1 MFQDQSLLLPA
12 PARYFPLE
20 KGVYEVVAGLRALGT
35 DFGNGAADNRV
46 FQIDEEFPRY
56 RKNKLECRAERL
68 GKYYATADYAPT
80 VERAATSFLV
90 NRLTREYPQ
99 LFSFDKQANGVSALH
114 CALTSEELIF
124 DREMRLVEARGAEDV
139 DGGEGGDDESVAVV
153 PPYASAFDALC
164 SQVPEDVAVV
174 SRAPDGT
181 DHLAAIHL
189 CSPSH
194 WAAEDKI
201 GKDFRFIHAPV
212 PGIERIDQTSDALVD
227 AMIRRPPYVR
237 FAWGI
242 AANERLNQHPS
253 KPSAG
258 LTSGDERGQIFQR
271 EQADS
276 PFVLRVERQVLCGL
290 PEANA
295 AIFTIRVY
303 FVTGALIRS
312 DPRKRDLLRAA
323 LLSMTP
329 ESRAYKG
336 LKNCLPEL
344 VAWLDAKA

>member
-1 MFQDQSLLLPA
+1 M
-12 PARYFPLE
+12 
-20 KGVYEVVAGLRALGT
+20 YEVVAGLRALGT
-35 DFGNGAADNRV
+35 DFGNGAADERV
-46 FQIDEEFPRY
+46 FQIDREFSSY
-56 RKNKLECRAERL
+56 RKNKLQCRAERL
-68 GKYYATADYAPT
+68 GKYYATADYSPD
-80 VERAATSFLV
+80 VERAVTRFLV
-90 NRLTREYPQ
+90 SRLTCEYPQ
-99 LFSFDKQANGVSALH
+99 LFSLDKQADGVSALR
-114 CALTSEELIF
+114 CVLTSEELIF
-124 DREMRLVEARGAEDV
+124 DREMRLVEVRGAEDV
-139 DGGEGGDDESVAVV
+139 DDGGDDEEDDVAVV

-164 SQVPEDVAVV
+164 SQVQEDVAVV
-174 SRAPDGT
+174 SRALDGT

-201 GKDFRFIHAPV
+201 GKDFRFIHQPV
-212 PGIERIDQTSDALVD
+212 PRIERVNQTSGALLD
-227 AMIRRPPYVR
+227 AMIKRGPYVR

-242 AANERLNQHPS
+242 AADERLNHHPS
-253 KPSAG
+253 LPSTG
-258 LTSGDERGQIFQR
+258 LTSDERCGQIFQS
-271 EQADS
+271 EQTDA

-303 FVTGALIRS
+303 FVSGALIRS
-312 DPRKRDLLRAA
+312 DPRKRDLLRAV

-344 VAWLDAKA
+344 IAWLDAKA

>member
-1 MFQDQSLLLPA
+1 MLPIA
-12 PARYFPLE
+12 ARYFPLE

-35 DFGNGAADNRV
+35 DFGNGAADKRV
-46 FQIDEEFPRY
+46 FQIDREFPVY
-56 RKNKLECRAERL
+56 RKNKLGCRAERL
-68 GKYYATADYAPT
+68 GKYYATADYAPD
-80 VERAATSFLV
+80 VERAATMFLV
-90 NRLTREYPQ
+90 IRLTSEYPQ
-99 LFSFDKQANGVSALH
+99 LFSLDKQADGVSALR
-114 CALTSEELIF
+114 CALTSEELRF
-124 DREMRLVEARGAEDV
+124 DREMRLIEVRGAEDA
-139 DGGEGGDDESVAVV
+139 DDGGDDEEDKVAVV

-174 SRAPDGT
+174 SRAQDGT
-181 DHLAAIHL
+181 DHLSAIHL

-201 GKDFRFIHAPV
+201 GKDFRFIHQPV
-212 PGIERIDQTSDALVD
+212 PGIERINQTSAALVD
-227 AMIRRPPYVR
+227 AMIRRAPYLR

-242 AANERLNQHPS
+242 AADERLNQHPS
-253 KPSAG
+253 LPSAG
-258 LTSGDERGQIFQR
+258 FTLEEWRGRVFQR
-271 EQADS
+271 SDMPS

-303 FVTGALIRS
+303 FVSGALVRR
-312 DPRKRDLLRAA
+312 DKRKRDLLRAA

-336 LKNCLPEL
+336 LRNCLPDL
-344 VAWLDAKA
+344 IAWLNDGA

>member
-1 MFQDQSLLLPA
+1 MLAA
-12 PARYFPLE
+12 PACYFPLE

-35 DFGNGAADNRV
+35 DFGNGAADERV
-46 FQIDEEFPRY
+46 FQIDREFPGY
-56 RKNKLECRAERL
+56 RKNKLQCRAERL
-68 GKYYATADYAPT
+68 GKYYATADYAT
-80 VERAATSFLV
+80 DVEQAVTRFLV
-90 NRLTREYPQ
+90 SRLTCEYPQ
-99 LFSFDKQANGVSALH
+99 LFSFDRQAGSMSVLC

-124 DREMRLVEARGAEDV
+124 DREMRLIEVRGAEDV
-139 DGGEGGDDESVAVV
+139 VVDAADKGKEDKVAVV

-164 SQVPEDVAVV
+164 SQVQEDVAVV
-174 SRAPDGT
+174 QRAPDRT
-181 DHLAAIHL
+181 DHLSAIYL

-201 GKDFRFIHAPV
+201 GKDFRFIHQPV
-212 PGIERIDQTSDALVD
+212 PGIERVNQTSAALVD
-227 AMIRRPPYVR
+227 AMIKRGPYVR

-242 AANERLNQHPS
+242 AADERLNQHPS
-253 KPSAG
+253 MPSAG
-258 LTSGDERGQIFQR
+258 LTSDDWRGQIFQS
-271 EQADS
+271 EQTDA

-303 FVTGALIRS
+303 FVSGALIRS

-344 VAWLDAKA
+344 IAWLDAES

>member
-1 MFQDQSLLLPA
+1 M
-12 PARYFPLE
+12 
-20 KGVYEVVAGLRALGT
+20 YEVVAGLRALGT

-46 FQIDEEFPRY
+46 FQIDREFPGY
-56 RKNKLECRAERL
+56 RKNKFACRAERL
-68 GKYYATADYAPT
+68 GKYYATADYAT
-80 VERAATSFLV
+80 DVEQAVTRFLV
-90 NRLTREYPQ
+90 SRLTCEYPQ
-99 LFSFDKQANGVSALH
+99 LFSFDKQADGVSAFRSL
-114 CALTSEELIF
+114 LTSEELIF
-124 DREMRLVEARGAEDV
+124 DREMRLIEVRGADVDDSDKEEAR
-139 DGGEGGDDESVAVV
+139 VAVV

-164 SQVPEDVAVV
+164 SQVQEDVAVV
-174 SRAPDGT
+174 QRAPDRT
-181 DHLAAIHL
+181 DHLSAIHL

-201 GKDFRFIHAPV
+201 GKDFRFIHQPV
-212 PGIERIDQTSDALVD
+212 PGIERVNQTSAALLD
-227 AMIRRPPYVR
+227 AMIKRGPYVR

-253 KPSAG
+253 MPSAG
-258 LTSGDERGQIFQR
+258 LTLDERRGQIFQS
-271 EQADS
+271 EQTDS

-303 FVTGALIRS
+303 FVSGAEIRR
-312 DPRKRDLLRAA
+312 DPRKRDLFRAA

-344 VAWLDAKA
+344 IAWLDAKA